1 MMLSFCCKDFSA
13 VIWFLLQS
21 GFGACVLQMIELK
34 SAWMVS
40 ASSVCIPAKTVFI
53 LATRSTAGIVVG
65 VIE

>member
-1 MMLSFCCKDFSA
+1 MQF
-13 VIWFLLQS
+13 
-21 GFGACVLQMIELK
+21 GFGACVLRMTGLK

-40 ASSVCIPAKTVFI
+40 VSSFGIPAKTVSI